1 MTRKTGWLELCC
13 VCTLPEND
21 KKMFGNFLILERF
34 IYFLIITKFKH
45 KRVTIY
51 LYRSF
56 SLSPQKNT
64 TFHRKATQIHIY
76 ELMTCDLLKITEL
89 SQKIHAVI
97 HFSSPLVCAYLTSS
111 ECNRDVLCNPTLDLH
126 YALCWCVSLCLKHTC
141 TESSP
146 ETRGYLWRSALWKMT
161 CPRGTLGWQWL

>member
-45 KRVTIY
+45 KWVTIY
-51 LYRSF
+51 LSAHKKLQHF
-56 SLSPQKNT
+56 KEKQHKFIFMNWW
-64 TFHRKATQIHIY
+64 HVIY
-76 ELMTCDLLKITEL
+76 LKLLNYPK
-89 SQKIHAVI
+89 KRHAVI
-97 HFSSPLVCAYLTSS
+97 HFSSPLVYAYLTSS
-111 ECNRDVLCNPTLDLH
+111 ECNRDVLYNPTLDLH
-126 YALCWCVSLCLKHTC
+126 YALCWCVCLCLKHTC
-141 TESSP
+141 TEPSP